1 LSFVAALLYALL
13 MAALPL
19 IEVVH
24 SGRPPATILLLYWFE
39 TVLLL
44 VTGAIRIVVHRRLT
58 AKAGH
63 YAPTTVVSK
72 PDADAADVLR
82 ELGDGNT
89 YLRHFVGL
97 TAIFT
102 VAHGLFVGLLV
113 FLFDVGGPVTPSDAG
128 IALAWA
134 SGVQVAWLLWDLA
147 QIARWTFARLG
158 EFCGQASIRV
168 LVTQLGLIF
177 GIPMVGIAGSAWG
190 MIGTF
195 VGLRALADAC
205 IGGLQGLVKRRD
217 LPPGLAR
224 FLAARSKQTVDAL
237 EAEFDAMKA
246 RGREVEALLEQP
258 IDAVRTPAAARAADP
273 AAAG

>member
-1 LSFVAALLYALL
+1 MSFVAALLYAVL

-19 IEVVH
+19 VEVVH

-44 VTGAIRIVVHRRLT
+44 LTGAIRIVVHRRLT
-58 AKAGH
+58 AKTGH
-63 YAPTTVVSK
+63 FAPTTVVSK
-72 PDADAADVLR
+72 PDAGAAEVVR
-82 ELGDGNT
+82 ELGDDDT

-113 FLFDVGGPVTPSDAG
+113 FLFDVGGPVTLGDAG

-134 SGVQVAWLLWDLA
+134 GGVHVAWLAWDLTRIA
-147 QIARWTFARLG
+147 QWSFARLG

-177 GIPMVGIAGSAWG
+177 GIPMVGITGSAWG

-224 FLAARSKQTVDAL
+224 FLAARAKQTVESL
-237 EAEFDAMKA
+237 EAEFDAMKE
-246 RGREVEALLEQP
+246 RGREVEALLEKP
-258 IDAVRTPAAARAADP
+258 IGDVRTPAAAEK
-273 AAAG
+273 